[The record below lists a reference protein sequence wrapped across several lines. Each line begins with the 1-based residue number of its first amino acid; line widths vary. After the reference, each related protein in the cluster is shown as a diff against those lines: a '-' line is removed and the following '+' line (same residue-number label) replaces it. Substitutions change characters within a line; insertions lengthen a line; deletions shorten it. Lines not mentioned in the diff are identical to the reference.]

1 MNKKLV
7 IGAGIALAIIA
18 GWGIFTIASLNKE
31 RAQLE
36 NSQPSPSMEVAAG
49 TDVTTSEPVFSQQP
63 TATPDSTD
71 DANKEGKASEAPSKS
86 PSEKPTESPTATPT
100 TEPTATPAATPTAT
114 PEPTPVATPTPT
126 PVPTVAPTQE
136 PTTQPVAAA
145 YVFRNDRL
153 LTQHYEKHGIEMGFA
168 SKEAYQAAA
177 SAVITN
183 PAALYK
189 IEAEDGDGVYYIEST
204 GEFVI
209 LSTDGY
215 IRTYYIASKAY
226 FDRQ

>member
-1 MNKKLV
+1 M
-7 IGAGIALAIIA
+7 
-18 GWGIFTIASLNKE
+18 
-31 RAQLE
+31 
-36 NSQPSPSMEVAAG
+36 
-49 TDVTTSEPVFSQQP
+49 
-63 TATPDSTD
+63 
-71 DANKEGKASEAPSKS
+71 
-86 PSEKPTESPTATPT
+86 
-100 TEPTATPAATPTAT
+100 
-114 PEPTPVATPTPT
+114 
-126 PVPTVAPTQE
+126 PTVAPTQE

>member
-1 MNKKLV
+1 MNKKLI

-36 NSQPSPSMEVAAG
+36 NSQPSPSAAA
-49 TDVTTSEPVFSQQP
+49 TADVTVTTAEPAVSDQATETPSAAP
-63 TATPDSTD
+63 TTEPIQ
-71 DANKEGKASEAPSKS
+71 APSES

-100 TEPTATPAATPTAT
+100 TEPTATPTVTPTAT

>member
-1 MNKKLV
+1 MNKKLI

-36 NSQPSPSMEVAAG
+36 NSQPSPSAEATA
-49 TDVTTSEPVFSQQP
+49 DVTVTTAEPVVSDQATETPSAAP
-63 TATPDSTD
+63 TTEPTQVP
-71 DANKEGKASEAPSKS
+71 SES
-86 PSEKPTESPTATPT
+86 PSTKPTETATPT
-100 TEPTATPAATPTAT
+100 TEPSASPTATPTETPTAT

-126 PVPTVAPTQE
+126 PVQTAAPTQE

-153 LTQHYEKHGIEMGFA
+153 LTQHYEKHGIEMGFS